1 MGFTRQLLLH
11 WLLSTRWKL
20 IQEQQ
25 VFYLR
30 RQKRDKTSNGYID
43 LLIQYYIQ
51 LLDEVFAIARMIK
64 VD

>member
-1 MGFTRQLLLH
+1 MGFTRQPLLH

-25 VFYLR
+25 IFYLR

-51 LLDEVFAIARMIK
+51 LLDEVFAISRMIK